1 MRHACGLPVLALWL
15 AAIARAPASDALPP
29 RGGEIRLREALVLDS
44 AAGGW
49 IRRGGRASVQA
60 DPVAAALAAGR
71 FKTPQAGRRLTDDA
85 GAPAWSAARADEAG
99 AFTGPAFA
107 RGYAFVNVP
116 SSEERVAI
124 LHARGHAWV
133 EVNGDPHTGD
143 EYEYG
148 YVKVPVKLRRG
159 DNGFLFRGGRGRLE
173 ATLISPRAPA
183 QIETADVTLP
193 DLVCGARVDSL
204 GAVVVLNATE
214 ATLSGLELRCELPGG
229 RRTVTPLPPLLPLST
244 RKVGFKLVAPE
255 IAAADGSNVE
265 AALTLARTGS
275 ESSPPVDA
283 AKLVLRVRSAAQARK
298 VTFRSG
304 IDGSVQYYGLVAAA
318 KSDGDGARPGLIL
331 TLHGAAVEAIGQA
344 QVYGPRPWAH
354 VVAPTNRR
362 PYGFDWED
370 WGRLDALEVLELAT
384 RELRPDPKRTWLT
397 GHSMGGHGAWHLGV
411 TFPDRWAAVAPS
423 AGWVSMLSYANAR
436 PLDAATP
443 VATLVQ
449 RAAAPSDTLAL
460 APNLARAGMGVY
472 VLHGSVDDNVPVAQA
487 RTMRERLGGFHPD
500 FAYYEREGAGHWWG
514 DECCDWSPLMDFLR
528 RHELPD
534 RSEVPRVDFV
544 TMSPGVSSRCHWA
557 EVWSQRAAFRPSEIH
572 LAYDPRRRSF
582 SGTTANVAV
591 LALDVGWVP
600 PGAIAVTLDGRAV
613 AGLSRPQGKGA
624 RLWLRREGDSWSAAA
639 RPDPAEKGPH
649 RCGPFKEAFRNRVLF
664 VCGTKGTAAEN
675 AWALA
680 KARYDAERFWYQGN
694 ASVDVLPDTVFDPS
708 AASDRDRN
716 VIVYGHAESHE
727 DWPALLG
734 SSPVQVRRGLAKL
747 GDRTALGG
755 GLACLFVRPRPG
767 SETASVGV
775 VAPTGPAGMRVAA
788 TLPYFT
794 SGVAYPDVILVGTGA
809 LTDGAA
815 GIVAAGYFGND
826 WGVASGEFAWKP

>member
-1 MRHACGLPVLALWL
+1 
-15 AAIARAPASDALPP
+15 
-29 RGGEIRLREALVLDS
+29 LDTPT
-44 AAGGW
+44 AGW
-49 IRRGGRASVQA
+49 IRRGGRASVRA

-71 FKTPQAGRRLTDDA
+71 FQTPQAGRRLTDDA
-85 GAPAWSAARADEAG
+85 GAPAWSAARAGVAG

-107 RGYAFVNVP
+107 GGYAFINVP
-116 SSEERVAI
+116 SPEERVAI
-124 LHARGHAWV
+124 LHARGHAWI

-148 YVKVPVKLRRG
+148 YVKVPVKLHRG

-173 ATLISPRAPA
+173 ASLIPPRAPA
-183 QIETADVTLP
+183 QIETADATLP
-193 DLVCGARVDSL
+193 DLVCGAPVDSL
-204 GAVVVLNATE
+204 GAVVVVNATD

-229 RRTVTPLPPLLPLST
+229 GRVVTPLPPLLSLST
-244 RKVGFKLVAPE
+244 RKVGFKLTSPKVA
-255 IAAADGSNVE
+255 ATATAGSNIQ
-265 AALTLARTGS
+265 AALALVRAGS
-275 ESSPPVDA
+275 ETGPPLDE

-298 VTFRSG
+298 VTFQSG

-318 KSDGDGARPGLIL
+318 KGHGGGPQPGLIL
-331 TLHGAAVEAIGQA
+331 TLHGSSVEAIGQA
-344 QVYGPRPWAH
+344 QVYSPRPWAH

-384 RELRPDPKRTWLT
+384 RALRPDPKRIWLT
-397 GHSMGGHGAWHLGV
+397 GHSMGGHGSWHLGV

-423 AGWVSMLSYANAR
+423 AGWVSMLSYAGAR
-436 PLDAATP
+436 PVDGAGP
-443 VATLVQ
+443 VATLVR
-449 RAAAPSDTLAL
+449 RATAPSDTLVL
-460 APNLARAGMGVY
+460 APNLARPGMGVY
-472 VLHGSVDDNVPVAQA
+472 VLHGSADDNVPVAQA

-500 FAYYEREGAGHWWG
+500 FAYYERPGAGHWWG
-514 DECCDWSPLMDFLR
+514 NECCDWPPLMDFLL

-534 RSEVPRVDFV
+534 RSEVNRVDFV
-544 TMSPGVSSRCHWA
+544 TMNPGVSSRCQWA
-557 EVWSQRAAFRPSEIH
+557 EAWSQRAALRPSEIH
-572 LAYDPRRRSF
+572 LAYDARRRSF

-591 LALDVGWVP
+591 LALDVGWVS
-600 PGAIAVTLDGRAV
+600 PGAVAVTLEGRPV
-613 AGLSRPQGKGA
+613 AGLSRPDGPGA

-639 RPDPAEKGPH
+639 KPGPAEKGPH

-664 VCGTKGTAAEN
+664 VYGTKGTAAEN
-675 AWALA
+675 AWALS

-708 AASDRDRN
+708 AACDRDRN
-716 VIVYGHAESHE
+716 VILYGHAESHA

-734 SSPVQVRRGLAKL
+734 SSPVQVRRGLAKV
-747 GDRTALGG
+747 GDRTALGD

-767 SETASVGV
+767 SERASVGV
-775 VAPTGPAGMRVAA
+775 IAPTGPAGMRVAA

-794 SGVAYPDVILVGTGA
+794 SGVAYPDVILVGSGA
-809 LTDGAA
+809 LAEGAA